1 MNILVIGNG
10 FDLAH
15 GLQTTYKDFLNFCNK
30 GTELDEIINGE
41 NEYSK
46 CRKTNLWLK
55 HFTTKQNELGETWI
69 DLENEIYNVISY
81 IEFETP
87 FYNENSWPIKLH
99 LDNLPNMF
107 LFQNIFE
114 YINKTNDILCV
125 NHLGYK
131 MCIDYYNNLLVYIP
145 NKSGFIKFLYNQ
157 LREFT
162 KLFEKY
168 LREEVLNNLPKSE
181 FQLNLNNQDNKTRMT
196 VLSFNYTDTCEKLYK
211 FQPPLHSH
219 IKSVYVHGKV
229 NSNSDFC
236 NLVLG
241 THSFEIKRNENLV
254 SMLPTEYNVFKKHNQ
269 RHKYNTIDAYQNFLD
284 ILNNSKVYGAPV
296 FHVIGHSLDKTDHK
310 ILKHVFLANKN
321 AKIKIYYHN
330 EEAQERLINNVTEI
344 LGEED
349 VMTRVQFIY
358 QYDSDRGLLLPKILH
373 ANESSAV

>member
-15 GLQTTYKDFLNFCNK
+15 GLKTTYKDFLNFCNK
-30 GTELDEIINGE
+30 DTELDTIINGE

-55 HFTTKQNELGETWI
+55 HFITKQNELGETWI

-87 FYNENSWPIKLH
+87 FYNENLWPMTLH
-99 LDNLPNMF
+99 MNNLPNMF
-107 LFQNIFE
+107 LFKNISE
-114 YINKTNDILCV
+114 YLSKANNILDV
-125 NHLGYK
+125 EHLGYK
-131 MCIDYYNNLLVYIP
+131 MYIDYYNNLLVYIP
-145 NKSGFIKFLYNQ
+145 NKSGLIKFLYDQ

-162 KLFEKY
+162 QLFEKY
-168 LREEVLNNLPKSE
+168 LREEVLNNLAMSN
-181 FQLNLNNQDNKTRMT
+181 FQLNLRNQDDKTRMT
-196 VLSFNYTDTCEKLYK
+196 VLSFNYTDTCERLYE

-229 NSNSDFC
+229 NSNINFC

-241 THSFEIKRNENLV
+241 TRSFENKSNNKFSLL
-254 SMLPTEYNVFKKHNQ
+254 SAEYNMFKKHNQ
-269 RHKYNTIDAYQNFLD
+269 RHKYNTIGAYQNFLD
-284 ILNNSKVYGAPV
+284 TLNNPKVCDSPV
-296 FHVIGHSLDKTDHK
+296 FHVIGHSLDETDHK
-310 ILKHVFLANKN
+310 ILKHVFLANKK

-330 EEAQERLINNVTEI
+330 EEAQERLINNITEI

-373 ANESSAV
+373 ANESSVV

>member
-15 GLQTTYKDFLNFCNK
+15 GLQTTYKDFLNFCNR
-30 GTELDEIINGE
+30 GTELDTIINGE

-46 CRKTNLWLK
+46 CRKTNLWLN

-69 DLENEIYNVISY
+69 DLEREIYNVISQQNLQGLSYPCYLFLTIKNFNFEAINAIISETHNYFEVNNRGYMILDDYQAY
-81 IEFETP
+81 IS
-87 FYNENSWPIKLH
+87 NEK
-99 LDNLPNMF
+99 
-107 LFQNIFE
+107 
-114 YINKTNDILCV
+114 
-125 NHLGYK
+125 
-131 MCIDYYNNLLVYIP
+131 
-145 NKSGFIKFLYNQ
+145 GFIHFLYDQ

-162 KLFEKY
+162 QLFEKY
-168 LREEVLNNLPKSE
+168 LREEVLNNLAKSK
-181 FQLNLNNQDNKTRMT
+181 FQLNLRNQDDKTRMT
-196 VLSFNYTDTCEKLYK
+196 VLSFNYTDTCERLYE

-284 ILNNSKVYGAPV
+284 TLNNPKVCDSPV
-296 FHVIGHSLDKTDHK
+296 FHVIGHSLDETDHK

-330 EEAQERLINNVTEI
+330 EEAQERLINNITEI

-349 VMTRVQFIY
+349 VMTRAQFIY